1 MSPSIHLTQGRSDVV
16 SIRQDRLLL
25 SSFCLLKT
33 GALLWLILAGY
44 LIISLSRTTIQDLG
58 RYGNIV
64 VQNVTTR

>member
-1 MSPSIHLTQGRSDVV
+1 MFCSI
-16 SIRQDRLLL
+16 SIRLLL

-44 LIISLSRTTIQDLG
+44 LIISLSRNTIPDLG